1 MFKAFILVKAVP
13 EKTLEILEKLKKM
26 KPVEEADIVYGEYDV
41 ILKTQAKLPENLDDF
56 VFNTL
61 RQIDGV
67 KSTTTCIC
75 AGSIPR

>member
-1 MFKAFILVKAVP
+1 MFKAFILLKAVP
-13 EKTLEILEKLKKM
+13 EKTSEIFEKLKEM
-26 KPVEEADIVYGEYDV
+26 KQVAEADIVYGEYDF
-41 ILKTQAKLPENLDDF
+41 ILKTQVKLPEHLDDF
-56 VFNTL
+56 VFNEL